1 MKVKLIKPYG
11 FCMGVIN
18 AIKIAK
24 EAKEKYPTKNV
35 AILGML
41 VHNQDVIDELNSC
54 GIKTIYDETKSLSD
68 LLKHIN
74 EGIVIFTAH
83 GHDKELE
90 IQASNQ
96 GLTFIDATCKYVTYN
111 HRNILRAIEEGYEV
125 IYIGKE
131 GHLETISTLSLNNNI
146 CFYDIKKGLQKAP
159 KSSKIKVFNQ
169 TTLSLLDIKEIYK
182 YLENHFNIEI
192 GDEICNAT
200 RLRQELL
207 LKETSNYDLVIVI
220 GDNKSNNTLSL
231 LNISKRKYPNSL
243 VLRVSNL
250 LELKKYDLNN
260 ISSVLIITGTS
271 TPFSS
276 IDEIVEYFE
285 NM

>member
-11 FCMGVIN
+11 FCMGVID

-24 EAKEKYPTKNV
+24 EAKEKYTTKNV
-35 AILGML
+35 TILGML
-41 VHNQDVIDELNSC
+41 VHNQDVTDELNTC
-54 GIKTIYDETKSLSD
+54 GIKTIYDDTKSLSE
-68 LLKHIN
+68 LLKQIDD
-74 EGIVIFTAH
+74 GIVIFTAH

-90 IQASNQ
+90 KQATKQ

-111 HRNILRAIEEGYEV
+111 HRNILRAIQEGYEV

-146 CFYDIKKGLQKAP
+146 CLYDVKKGLQKAP

-182 YLENHFNIEI
+182 YLEAHYNIEI

-207 LKETSNYDLVIVI
+207 LKETRNYDLIIVI

-243 VLRVSNL
+243 VIRVSNL
-250 LELKKYDLNN
+250 LELKEHKLNN
-260 ISSVLIITGTS
+260 ISSALIITGTS
-271 TPFSS
+271 TPLSS
-276 IDEIVEYFE
+276 ADEIIKYLN